1 MLIADLRSVNQD
13 TTHSKLISVFKNL
26 NAAWDPK
33 DIMPP
38 YIDTIANFFPAN
50 VMKKSSMLSSAPA
63 VNKTHPSSARPR
75 K

>member
-1 MLIADLRSVNQD
+1 MLIADLRSVNQE

-50 VMKKSSMLSSAPA
+50 VMKKSSMVPAPS
-63 VNKTHPSSARPR
+63 VNKTHPATAKLR